1 MEATDENLADS
12 CALAK
17 ELFKPSE
24 TSVSM
29 ANRERL
35 LTEFDDAI
43 VNLKRLIECVATTW
57 QAISRSLRRS
67 G

>member
-1 MEATDENLADS
+1 
-12 CALAK
+12 
-17 ELFKPSE
+17 
-24 TSVSM
+24 M
-29 ANRERL
+29 ANRERP